1 MEQLHDALMGKL
13 SDFYKQR
20 AKKHWIQKGD
30 RNTSFFQQAIHKRRK
45 NKIAAILTDNGWTHN
60 PDEIASIFI
69 NYFTNLLSYS
79 NSEFTQSMNE
89 ETSLNT
95 TQQEDPS
102 PPTKDQILN
111 ILKGMKK
118 DASSGPDGLI

>member
-1 MEQLHDALMGKL
+1 
-13 SDFYKQR
+13 
-20 AKKHWIQKGD
+20 
-30 RNTSFFQQAIHKRRK
+30 
-45 NKIAAILTDNGWTHN
+45 
-60 PDEIASIFI
+60 
-69 NYFTNLLSYS
+69 
-79 NSEFTQSMNE
+79 MNE